1 MMQPTQPNQ
10 PCLPAGCTGGGIPVV
25 LELHHLLQVGRRF
38 SPHLPV
44 SLYIWNRVS
53 SYLIYWQLGAKFQ
66 IYRELEDE
74 AWWCFHICFFNFF
87 YPYIG
92 EDEPILTIIF
102 FSWVGEKP
110 ATRKHNYCTYIVV
123 VLHIDL

>member
-1 MMQPTQPNQ
+1 M
-10 PCLPAGCTGGGIPVV
+10 LS
-25 LELHHLLQVGRRF
+25 HL
-38 SPHLPV
+38 
-44 SLYIWNRVS
+44 
-53 SYLIYWQLGAKFQ
+53 
-66 IYRELEDE
+66 
-74 AWWCFHICFFNFF
+74 FFIFF

-110 ATRKHNYCTYIVV
+110 ATRKHDYCSYIVV